1 MCGTSPQLL
10 ADFMWSFSS
19 GYVTI
24 TNIKILAMVQDESIA
39 GGVRE
44 SDLKT
49 LFVSVVGPSSFGSML
64 YVVVPANKIFC
75 FILFFYS

>member
-64 YVVVPANKIFC
+64 SFQPIKSFASYY
-75 FILFFYS
+75 FFFS